1 MTREKALQVNKL
13 LLKIE
18 ALETIHDD
26 ILDLESLYDLGD
38 DSLKE
43 ELLSIVAAR
52 LDKALKELEEM

>member
-52 LDKALKELEEM
+52 LDKALKELEDM